1 MATKTTGE
9 ILQTPTRT
17 LIPGI
22 NPHRARRSLGNVVWY
37 TLLTA
42 LGILFSLPFFWM
54 LSSSLK
60 IEARIWIYPPQWIP
74 DPFVWS
80 NYPEALRLMRFDLA
94 LRNTLFLTV
103 VGTLAIVIS
112 SSWIVYGFARFR
124 FPGRNVLFLI
134 LLSTMMLP
142 DQVTMIPRFIMFK
155 EFGWLNTYLPLLVPA
170 LFGDAFYI
178 FLLRQFFMT
187 IPTELDDAAK
197 IDGCS
202 YIGIWWRI
210 ILPLSKP
217 ALATVTVFSVI
228 RGWNDFLWPLIILND
243 AEKFN
248 LALSL
253 ATFRGLYNTQWGY
266 LMAASVVSLLPMI
279 VLYFFAQRYV
289 VEGITLTGLKG

>member
-1 MATKTTGE
+1 MKTVDALPPLARP
-9 ILQTPTRT
+9 ITPR
-17 LIPGI
+17 I
-22 NPHRARRSLGNVVWY
+22 NQHRARRAAGKLLWYVILTSLGIV
-37 TLLTA
+37 
-42 LGILFSLPFFWM
+42 FSLPFFWM

-60 IEARIWIYPPQWIP
+60 IEARIWIYPPQWMPNPIL
-74 DPFVWS
+74 WK
-80 NYPEALRLMRFDLA
+80 NYPEALDLMNFTRA
-94 LRNTLFLTV
+94 LGNTVFLTG
-103 VGTLAIVIS
+103 VGTLAIVVS
-112 SSWIVYGFARFR
+112 SAWIVYGFARFR
-124 FPGRNVLFLI
+124 FPGKNVLFLI

-142 DQVTMIPRFIMFK
+142 EQVTMIPRFIMFK
-155 EFGWLNTYLPLLVPA
+155 EFKWLNTYLPLLVPA
-170 LFGDAFYI
+170 AFGDAFYI

-210 ILPLSKP
+210 IMPLSKP

-243 AEKFN
+243 AAKYN

-253 ATFRGLYNTQWGY
+253 ASFKGLYSTQWGY
-266 LMAASVVSLLPMI
+266 LMAASVVSLIPMI
-279 VLYFFAQRYV
+279 TLYFFAQKYV

>member
-1 MATKTTGE
+1 MRIAE
-9 ILQTPTRT
+9 TPAPLARPLTPR
-17 LIPGI
+17 LSK
-22 NPHRARRSLGNVVWY
+22 HRVYRWAAKVLWY
-37 TLLTA
+37 VLLTG

-74 DPFVWS
+74 DPFLWE
-80 NYPEALRLMRFDLA
+80 NYPKALELMKFWRA
-94 LRNTLFLTV
+94 LRNTLFLTG
-103 VGTLAIVIS
+103 VGTTAIVLA

-124 FPGRNVLFLI
+124 FPGKNALFLI

-142 DQVTMIPRFIMFK
+142 EQVTMIPRFIMFK

-170 LFGDAFYI
+170 FFGDAFYI

-243 AEKFN
+243 AAKYN

-253 ATFRGLYNTQWGY
+253 ASFRGLYNTQWGY

-279 VLYFFAQRYV
+279 LLYFFAQKYV

>member
-1 MATKTTGE
+1 MDTMANMPQASARPIAWGVSRYRVRKAFSRGLWYITLTG
-9 ILQTPTRT
+9 LG
-17 LIPGI
+17 LI
-22 NPHRARRSLGNVVWY
+22 
-37 TLLTA
+37 
-42 LGILFSLPFFWM
+42 FSLPFFWM

-60 IEARIWIYPPQWIP
+60 VEARIWIYPPQWIP
-74 DPFVWS
+74 DPFLWR
-80 NYPEALRLMRFDLA
+80 NYPEALTLMHFGQA
-94 LRNTLFLTV
+94 LRNTVFLTV
-103 VGTLAIVIS
+103 VGTLAIVLS

-124 FPGRNVLFLI
+124 FPGKNVIFLV

-155 EFGWLNTYLPLLVPA
+155 ELGWLNTYLPLLVPA
-170 LFGDAFYI
+170 AFGDAFYV

-202 YIGIWWRI
+202 YTGIWWRI
-210 ILPLSKP
+210 MLPLSKP

-243 AEKFN
+243 SEKFN

-253 ATFRGLYNTQWGY
+253 ATFRGLYSTQWGY

-279 VLYFFAQRYV
+279 ILYFFAQRYV

>member
-1 MATKTTGE
+1 MKTTAE
-9 ILQTPTRT
+9 TLAPLSQPLTPR
-17 LIPGI
+17 ISR
-22 NPHRARRSLGNVVWY
+22 HRVQKWVAKGLWY
-37 TLLTA
+37 VLLTS

-74 DPFVWS
+74 DPFLWE
-80 NYPEALRLMRFDLA
+80 NYPRALDLMNFGRA
-94 LRNTLFLTV
+94 LRNTVFLTG
-103 VGTLAIVIS
+103 VGTAAIVLA

-124 FPGRNVLFLI
+124 FPGKNALFLV

-142 DQVTMIPRFIMFK
+142 EQVTMIPRFIMFK

-170 LFGDAFYI
+170 FFGDAFYI

-243 AEKFN
+243 SAKYN

-253 ATFRGLYNTQWGY
+253 ASFRGLYSTQWGY

-279 VLYFFAQRYV
+279 TLYFFAQKYV
-289 VEGITLTGLKG
+289 VEGIALTGLKG

>member
-1 MATKTTGE
+1 MKTTADTIRPLSGSFS
-9 ILQTPTRT
+9 
-17 LIPGI
+17 PGI
-22 NPHRARRSLGNVVWY
+22 SRHRVRKALGKLLWY
-37 TLLTA
+37 FLLTG
-42 LGILFSLPFFWM
+42 LGIIFSLPFFWM

-60 IEARIWIYPPQWIP
+60 VEARIWIYPPQWLP
-74 DPFVWS
+74 NPVVWS
-80 NYPEALRLMRFDLA
+80 NYPEALDLMNFGRALA
-94 LRNTLFLTV
+94 NTLFLTI
-103 VGTLAIVIS
+103 VGTAAIVLS
-112 SSWIVYGFARFR
+112 SAWIVYGFARFR
-124 FPGRNVLFLI
+124 FPGRNALFLI

-142 DQVTMIPRFIMFK
+142 EQVTMIPRFIMFK

-170 LFGDAFYI
+170 GFGDAFYI

-228 RGWNDFLWPLIILND
+228 RGWNDFLWPLIVLND
-243 AEKFN
+243 AAKFN

-253 ATFRGLYNTQWGY
+253 ATFRGLYSTQWGY

-279 VLYFFAQRYV
+279 LLYFFAQRYV

>member
-1 MATKTTGE
+1 MKAAG
-9 ILQTPTRT
+9 T
-17 LIPGI
+17 LAPLNKPFTPGI
-22 NPHRARRSLGNVVWY
+22 SKHRLRKWVAKALWY
-37 TLLTA
+37 VLLTG

-74 DPFVWS
+74 DPFLWK
-80 NYPEALRLMRFDLA
+80 NYPEALDLMNFGRA
-94 LRNTLFLTV
+94 LRNTVFLTG
-103 VGTLAIVIS
+103 VGTAAIVLA

-124 FPGRNVLFLI
+124 FPGKNVLFLV

-142 DQVTMIPRFIMFK
+142 EQVTMIPRFIMFK

-170 LFGDAFYI
+170 FFGDAFYI

-243 AEKFN
+243 AAKYN

-253 ATFRGLYNTQWGY
+253 ASFKGLYSTQWGY

-279 VLYFFAQRYV
+279 TLYFFAQKYV